1 MFKFDIVLSE
11 CAFSFA
17 LLPWDNLYLFYGL
30 SNLREIFSNNNADSN
45 GKKSSRVILPF
56 RIRFKAI
63 AVSMENLDKI
73 RSPVGIT
80 EGFDIGEF
88 DKIILVNY

>member
-1 MFKFDIVLSE
+1 MSE
-11 CAFSFA
+11 CAFNFA
-17 LLPWDNLYLFYGL
+17 LLPWDNLYFYYGL
-30 SNLREIFSNNNADSN
+30 DNLREIFSNNNTDNGSKKNSN
-45 GKKSSRVILPF
+45 RVILPF
-56 RIRFKAI
+56 RIKFKAI

-88 DKIILVNY
+88 DKIILVTLF